1 MPCKLGDVMYETH
14 ACPCM
19 VHETC
24 MFHESCMH
32 EGKNT
37 CMLHLWA
44 WEPLQY
50 TCQFVNVRKNV
61 AWIPFMPSMSH
72 EACIMHESTVVAS
85 VNMNLCKKWQ
95 PMPCELGH
103 VMYETHACSYM
114 IHASCMFHESSMH
127 EWKIICMLLLFAW
140 QPLQSIYMAAR
151 QCKKNVAWTPCMPS
165 MVHETCSCMTK
176 KVLYVVGMSLCKHKQ
191 PMPWEFGH
199 VMHGTHACSCMVHES
214 CMHESKHHA
223 AATLMDM
230 SHCNPCQICKHKR
243 HFKDMQMPACMKT
256 ISIFIWM
263 TLYQYPKYSCDSK
276 RSAIAI
282 CNSPFTNFDK
292 KEIWTPNAT
301 LLTIFTRSLQF
312 LCSEFGFGW

>member
-1 MPCKLGDVMYETH
+1 MH
-14 ACPCM
+14 AKHGPWNM
-19 VHETC
+19 L
-24 MFHESCMH
+24 MH
-32 EGKNT
+32 DKKGVV
-37 CMLHLWA
+37 CCGH
-44 WEPLQY
+44 EPLQAQTTNAMRIWSCHAWNPY
-50 TCQFVNVRKNV
+50 T
-61 AWIPFMPSMSH
+61 
-72 EACIMHESTVVAS
+72 
-85 VNMNLCKKWQ
+85 
-95 PMPCELGH
+95 
-103 VMYETHACSYM
+103 
-114 IHASCMFHESSMH
+114 
-127 EWKIICMLLLFAW
+127 
-140 QPLQSIYMAAR
+140 
-151 QCKKNVAWTPCMPS
+151 
-165 MVHETCSCMTK
+165 
-176 KVLYVVGMSLCKHKQ
+176 
-191 PMPWEFGH
+191 
-199 VMHGTHACSCMVHES
+199 CSCMVHES